1 MKIVNKIFNW
11 YFGRN
16 ALPYWCIILFDLAA
30 CFFGGLFVMWLRHP
44 ASEMMAHWSTLLHTF
59 LMFALFNLIGFRA
72 FHTYSGILRYSQFID
87 LLKVMYAQTLSL
99 VLALAFNFAVCYYA
113 LESTFYAITG
123 RMTLVVYIGTLS
135 LLCMSRILIKLL
147 YESALVSKSAKSTLI
162 YGTREGAIA
171 LTNNARNNKPVQFL
185 IEGYISDDDKDM
197 RTRLM
202 GKRIYSA
209 HNNLP
214 AVIRNK
220 QIKAV
225 LISPLKHDDFV
236 NNKQLQDLLINA
248 GVKIYITQNARE
260 WNKHKD
266 SKGNVQVRE
275 VSIEDLLPRDEI
287 QVDMESVGALL
298 SGKKVLITGSIGM
311 TAKREKEMGSL
322 GMVIKG
328 FKMGCNKAYWRIY
341 GMNTAPR
348 KGLFELG
355 YNDKVL
361 LHERQLEGWKKY
373 LDDNPRRLMVK
384 RMNPGLFTVMQN
396 KEVVGRRCQMVG
408 NCFLLDIP
416 DKVAVVVHRR
426 YTEVELRRLRE
437 EWLACGERGG
447 VLVSA
452 AISTKEKEVLR
463 EAMNRGYRIVL
474 LRENGFPRLYKPCGE
489 SFYACSEGLLLQISP
504 WNYHME
510 KKTITREQ
518 CLELNEMA
526 ERIAEWR

>member
-1 MKIVNKIFNW
+1 MDRDEAIAKGVKVNDTRHSMKRRCPWHDYHGK
-11 YFGRN
+11 G
-16 ALPYWCIILFDLAA
+16 
-30 CFFGGLFVMWLRHP
+30 
-44 ASEMMAHWSTLLHTF
+44 
-59 LMFALFNLIGFRA
+59 
-72 FHTYSGILRYSQFID
+72 TYML
-87 LLKVMYAQTLSL
+87 
-99 VLALAFNFAVCYYA
+99 
-113 LESTFYAITG
+113 
-123 RMTLVVYIGTLS
+123 TLVVEGRMPLLGRLAGRVDARPGDGDAPKVMLSELGIAIAKEEIPKIHKYYPQVEVWRVCIMPDHIHLIVRVKEDLRGGQAMESLGTEA
-135 LLCMSRILIKLL
+135 RGGQA
-147 YESALVSKSAKSTLI
+147 SAL
-162 YGTREGAIA
+162 TRGGNFALTEGANFAQTEGAKQA
-171 LTNNARNNKPVQFL
+171 LANEATRALKG
-185 IEGYISDDDKDM
+185 EG
-197 RTRLM
+197 TPTL
-202 GKRIYSA
+202 
-209 HNNLP
+209 
-214 AVIRNK
+214 
-220 QIKAV
+220 
-225 LISPLKHDDFV
+225 
-236 NNKQLQDLLINA
+236 
-248 GVKIYITQNARE
+248 ARE
-260 WNKHKD
+260 
-266 SKGNVQVRE
+266 E
-275 VSIEDLLPRDEI
+275 E
-287 QVDMESVGALL
+287 AA
-298 SGKKVLITGSIGM
+298 GSIGM

-426 YTEVELRRLRE
+426 YSEEELSRLRE

-452 AISTKEKEVLR
+452 AISAKEKEVLR
-463 EAMNRGYRIVL
+463 EAINRGYRIVL

-489 SFYACSEGLLLQISP
+489 SFDACSEGLLLQISP
-504 WNYHME
+504 WDYHME

-526 ERIAEWR
+526 ERIAEGR